1 MDLTQIAIGTGLLA
15 VSGLTFVGPSEL
27 DSAVL
32 SVLIG
37 TALVLGAGALF
48 RTLARDTQ

>member
-1 MDLTQIAIGTGLLA
+1 MDLTQIAVGTGLLA

>member
-1 MDLTQIAIGTGLLA
+1 MDATQIAIGIGLLS
-15 VSGLTFVGPSEL
+15 VSGLTFVGPSGL

-37 TALVLGAGALF
+37 TALVLGAGALL
-48 RTLARDTQ
+48 RTLAHETR